1 MATNEIQNGCESSI
15 EAVLPS
21 NHKRRCLLTA
31 KHPELGAGFGTK
43 NLGRQTKTH
52 SAKRD
57 AKRDTFKT
65 RYSPIGIRICDLL
78 PLGELAVAYDQDL
91 PRTVSI
97 DGQLHQAD
105 GELSRCIGR
114 SFSSRCFARSCLR
127 KS

>member
-21 NHKRRCLLTA
+21 NHKRRCVLTA

-65 RYSPIGIRICDLL
+65 RYSPVGIRICDLL
-78 PLGELAVAYDQDL
+78 PLEPIPKRPTRAIIGGAGE
-91 PRTVSI
+91 RTWT
-97 DGQLHQAD
+97 
-105 GELSRCIGR
+105 RP
-114 SFSSRCFARSCLR
+114 
-127 KS
+127 